1 MIPSRDDDAIVGRV
15 ASRGTVADTRIETA
29 DDPRVAAYRDVGD
42 PELLRGRGLFVA
54 EGRLVVRR
62 VIGHARFNVQ
72 SLLLNDAARM
82 ALAPDL
88 ARLPPAV
95 PVFVCATK
103 LFERVTSY
111 DIHRGCLAL
120 VERGRP
126 SPVDEV
132 IEDARL
138 VVVLENVANADNIG
152 GVFRNAAAFGAD
164 AVLLTPSSCD
174 PLYRKAIRTSMAA
187 SLTVPTARLHD
198 WPDALSTL
206 KNRGFTLV
214 AMTPNEP
221 AETLDI
227 FARGPRPAR
236 IALLVGAE
244 ATGLSE
250 AAMAHAVRRVRIPIR
265 PDVDSLNLAVAVGI
279 ALSRLS
285 TLTIASDLA

>member
-1 MIPSRDDDAIVGRV
+1 MVAQGTPGRQV
-15 ASRGTVADTRIETA
+15 IYAPYAMPLVRIDSPE
-29 DDPRVAAYRDVGD
+29 DPRVAEYRDVGD

-72 SLLLNDAARM
+72 SLLLNEAARV

-88 ARLPPAV
+88 ARLAPAV
-95 PVFVCATK
+95 PIFVCPTE
-103 LFERVTSY
+103 LFERITGY

-120 VERGRP
+120 VERGRA
-126 SPVDEV
+126 SSLDDV

-138 VVVLENVANADNIG
+138 VVVLEDVTNADNVG

-164 AVLLTPSSCD
+164 AVLLTLPTCD
-174 PLYRKAIRTSMAA
+174 PLYRKAIRTSMSA

-206 KNRGFTLV
+206 KSRGFTIV
-214 AMTPNEP
+214 ALTPNEL

-227 FARGPRPAR
+227 FASRPRPAR
-236 IALLVGAE
+236 VALLAGGE
-244 ATGLSE
+244 GMGLSE
-250 AAMAHAVRRVRIPIR
+250 AAMVRADRRVRIPIR

-285 TLTIASDLA
+285 TLTITSDLA